1 MAGKSS
7 STKDRVYS
15 ELKGRILNGQYPFGS
30 KLNINAIA
38 AEFNVSN
45 SPVREACSRLEND
58 FLIDYSTNSG
68 ARVIM
73 MNAQLYHDI
82 ADTMSICQQG
92 AYEYCIRRD
101 RKSFLLEIMKS
112 ALLSVE
118 IATEAKDKKNTT
130 ISSMIFW
137 NSFIKATGNSYY
149 QAVSKKIFDLYLLAE
164 IYNHHAIELDY
175 EAIFTKDAQL
185 LDDVANDRQSAVTNS
200 IFAYKVYHIEA

>member
-7 STKDRVYS
+7 SAKDRVYS

-101 RKSFLLEIMKS
+101 RKSFLL
-112 ALLSVE
+112 
-118 IATEAKDKKNTT
+118 
-130 ISSMIFW
+130 

-149 QAVSKKIFDLYLLAE
+149 QAVSKKTFDLYLLAE

-175 EAIFTKDAQL
+175 EAIFTKDARL
-185 LDDVANDRQSAVTNS
+185 LDDVANDRQSAVTDS